1 MWHSRLL
8 RRKMMKKMTAIL
20 IGAGGRG
27 TTYTDIMARVPEKF
41 QVIAV
46 AEPIRSR
53 RDHIRELHNIPDEYC
68 FEDYKPLLALGK
80 IADLAIICTM
90 DRDHFE
96 PAMMAI
102 DLCYDL
108 LLEKP
113 IAPTAE
119 ECVRL
124 TENARAKGVRVLI
137 CTVLRYTAIFNQLK
151 NIIDSGRI
159 GRVMSIN
166 HEECVGNV
174 HQSHS
179 FVRGNWG
186 NVGRSSNMLLQ
197 KSCHDL
203 DILQWLIGKRCKK
216 IQSFGTLSYF
226 TEANAPAGAP
236 DRCIEGC
243 PAAETCPYNAV
254 KLYYD
259 DKNNRWFRTASTKL
273 HAPTDED
280 VLKALRETQYGKCV
294 YKCDNDVVDHQSVN
308 MLFEDDITV
317 TFTMCAFNKGGRF
330 IHIMG
335 TKGELWASMD
345 KQEKPILVYDFETK
359 ENVEYPFAGKD
370 GITNGHGGGDTGIV
384 EALYEYLTGTYNGF
398 SVSEVRTSVNN
409 HHLVFA
415 AEQSRMNNTVVDL
428 EEYVK
433 SLNV

>member
-1 MWHSRLL
+1 
-8 RRKMMKKMTAIL
+8 MKKMTAIL

-102 DLCYDL
+102 DLGYDL

-124 TENARAKGVRVLI
+124 TENARSKGVRVLI

-151 NIIDSGRI
+151 NIIDSGKI

-259 DKNNRWFRTASTKL
+259 DKKNSWFREASTKKVK
-273 HAPTDED
+273 PSDED
-280 VLKALRETQYGKCV
+280 VMNTLKTTQYGKCV
-294 YKCDNDVVDHQSVN
+294 YKCNNDVVDHQVVN
-308 MLFEDDITV
+308 LEFENGAV
-317 TFTMCAFNKGGRF
+317 ASFNMCAFNKGNRF
-330 IHIMG
+330 IRVMG
-335 TKGELWASMD
+335 TMGEIYGDMD
-345 KQEKPILVYDFETK
+345 KNTIEYYDFTSKTTTEINACN
-359 ENVEYPFAGKD
+359 ENLSASIVD
-370 GITNGHGGGDTGIV
+370 GHGGGDPGIV
-384 EALYEYLTGTYNGF
+384 NAFYKYVTEDYYGDEISEIGI
-398 SVSEVRTSVNN
+398 SVDN
-409 HHLVFA
+409 HIIAFA
-415 AEQSRMNNTVVDL
+415 AEKSRL
-428 EEYVK
+428 ERRVIELKDYK
-433 SLNV
+433 REIGLK

>member
-1 MWHSRLL
+1 
-8 RRKMMKKMTAIL
+8 MMKKMTAIL

-124 TENARAKGVRVLI
+124 TENARSKGVRVLI

-151 NIIDSGRI
+151 NIIDSGKI

-294 YKCDNDVVDHQSVN
+294 YKCDNDVVDHQTVN
-308 MLFEDDITV
+308 MLFEDDVTV
-317 TFTMCAFNKGGRF
+317 TFSMNAFNKGGRF
-330 IHIMG
+330 INIMG
-335 TKGELWASMD
+335 TKGQIRAAMD
-345 KQEKPILVYDFETK
+345 GDKPIRVFDFQSRQEQ
-359 ENVEYPFAGKD
+359 EIPYYGVD
-370 GITNGHGGGDTGIV
+370 GITGGHGGGDEGIV
-384 EALYEYLTGTYNGF
+384 EALYQYLTGTYTGK
-398 SVSEVRTSVNN
+398 SIPEIDESCYN
-409 HHLVFA
+409 HLLVFA
-415 AEQSRMNNTVVDL
+415 AEESRATNTVVD
-428 EEYVK
+428 VD
-433 SLNV
+433 SFIAGIR